1 MGIAA
6 APAVRRA
13 SATHESLDSSPLV
26 DLLIASLLVLLL
38 VLVGVVWWWVVRPNG
53 RDTPGRDAQLPL
65 FSARTPGSVLRV
77 VGAGPRVARRAV
89 SAAEAPMAAAAVA
102 AAPSPPAARTP
113 VVADREV
120 PIPRSDAPP
129 RVTVARK
136 PQPPELESPRLEA
149 SANGANG
156 TTGTNG
162 TNGTNGSNG
171 RHGVAGSSANGP
183 TTADDAKWAP
193 PAEPVPA
200 NSTVQFLPG
209 RLDVVHGRGVAGQE
223 VRFVRP
229 TRPGERAVVT
239 FGRGEGPL
247 YRHVQLNVPTVSR
260 LHARLALD
268 EASGDWAVENLSSTN
283 PTVLN
288 DDVLPAG
295 GAPRPLRDGDRLEMG
310 EVVFTFHT
318 Q

>member
-1 MGIAA
+1 MPVPRS
-6 APAVRRA
+6 PA
-13 SATHESLDSSPLV
+13 TP
-26 DLLIASLLVLLL
+26 
-38 VLVGVVWWWVVRPNG
+38 RP
-53 RDTPGRDAQLPL
+53 TPG
-65 FSARTPGSVLRV
+65 
-77 VGAGPRVARRAV
+77 
-89 SAAEAPMAAAAVA
+89 
-102 AAPSPPAARTP
+102 
-113 VVADREV
+113 
-120 PIPRSDAPP
+120 
-129 RVTVARK
+129 RK
-136 PQPPELESPRLEA
+136 PQPAELEAPRLGA
-149 SANGANG
+149 SFG
-156 TTGTNG
+156 TNATNG
-162 TNGTNGSNG
+162 TNGTNGASG
-171 RHGVAGSSANGP
+171 ANGTHEAASAP
-183 TTADDAKWAP
+183 ADGAPAADDLKWAP

-200 NSTVQFLPG
+200 NSTIQFLPG

-268 EASGDWAVENLSSTN
+268 ETSGDWVVENLSSTN

-288 DDVLPAG
+288 DDELPAG